1 MSSEG
6 RAVKQAKI
14 AAEENLENAAEKAN
28 TLKDKVTD
36 NISNIADKLHQGA
49 DSGKTFLNDRA
60 EKVNTL
66 AHQALDRATDIGHR
80 AADAVGNSSEYVKN
94 FDLEET
100 KESIKA
106 AVKEKPEIL
115 LITVGILGLAVGYLL
130 GKKNV

>member
-6 RAVKQAKI
+6 QAVKQAKSDVKDNV
-14 AAEENLENAAEKAN
+14 ENGADKVS
-28 TLKDKVTD
+28 TLKDKVSD

-49 DSGKTFLNDRA
+49 DSGKTLLNEGT
-60 EKVNTL
+60 EKVSAF
-66 AHQALDRATDIGHR
+66 AHQALNKADDLRHR
-80 AADAVGNSSEYVKN
+80 AADIASSSSEYIKN

-100 KESIKA
+100 RESVRT

-130 GKKNV
+130 GKKKV